1 MTPWIITQEP
11 GTCGGCKHFSRHVD
25 RCGKLMASG
34 KCLAK
39 PHTRVY
45 CQQRDRGCKKRY
57 APKEGTNT
65 DILQDAIQHCRE
77 VAAGYTEQ
85 GKCPECAAD
94 HARLADW
101 LEELEAYRAAE
112 TPFSP
117 GGECWV
123 VERDE
128 DGAAYEI
135 SGYIFVAQI
144 PGYTIVTP
152 SLNGHNELDYIMSDH
167 VDQTA
172 QIGHGW
178 LAVYPESDTY
188 ATREE
193 AKTAMEQ
200 GKETVSNA

>member
-1 MTPWIITQEP
+1 MSPWTITQEP

-25 RCGKLMASG
+25 RYGKLMASG

-39 PHTRVY
+39 PYTRLY
-45 CQQRDRGCKKRY
+45 CQQRERGCKRRY
-57 APKEGTNT
+57 EPKEGANM
-65 DILQDAIQHCRE
+65 DIQDAIQHCRE
-77 VAAGYTEQ
+77 VAEGCPAGDRD
-85 GKCPECAAD
+85 CAYQHD
-94 HARLADW
+94 QLIDW
-101 LEELEAYRAAE
+101 LEELEAYRATE

-152 SLNGHNELDYIMSDH
+152 SLNGHDELDYIMADH
-167 VDQTA
+167 VEQTA

-193 AKTAMEQ
+193 AQAALEQ
-200 GKETVSNA
+200 GEET